1 MEICNS
7 IAFLLQMYV
16 KVNTKQYVGT
26 YHRNTITL
34 QRILQ
39 NLSGSSNC
47 NFYHYILQGND

>member
-26 YHRNTITL
+26 YHRNTIIL

-39 NLSGSSNC
+39 NLSGCSNC